1 MLSSDFSIAYHYDT
15 IFTEGVF
22 EAGNIALADVFRSLG
37 SPSPIRVLVLFE
49 RQLLAFYP
57 NLAEDIAAYCE
68 HYSDLLLPASPPVPV
83 DGGEAA
89 KDMDVA
95 MNLCHLL
102 LQARMCRQSCLVI
115 VGGGALL
122 DAAGF
127 AAAIFHRGIR
137 QIRIPT
143 TALAQAD
150 SGVGVKN
157 AVNAFGKK
165 NLLGVFAP
173 PLAVLNDSRFLRTLP
188 PQRIAEAA
196 AEAVKVA
203 MIKDADFFAFLQE
216 KATAIMA
223 DDAAAQQAMVKRSAE
238 LHVQHIATSGD
249 PFEWGSA
256 RPLDFGHWAAHKLEM
271 LSDSRLSHGVAV
283 GMGLL
288 IDTKYAVLSGLI
300 PETVFQALKDL
311 LAGFQLPFCSA
322 HLEQRDSQGRREVF
336 AGIEEFREHLGGRL
350 HITLPTAIGRKIE
363 VTEIN
368 GDRMEQ
374 AIAAVI
380 AECGEGQPNSNQA

>member
-1 MLSSDFSIAYHYDT
+1 
-15 IFTEGVF
+15 
-22 EAGNIALADVFRSLG
+22 
-37 SPSPIRVLVLFE
+37 
-49 RQLLAFYP
+49 LAFYP

-68 HYSDLLLPASPPVPV
+68 HYPDLLLPASPPVPV

>member
-1 MLSSDFSIAYHYDT
+1 MVTSEFSILHHYDT

-22 EAGNIALADVFRSLG
+22 RVENAALANVFRSL
-37 SPSPIRVLVLFE
+37 SAPAPVRVLVVVE
-49 RQLLAFYP
+49 RQLLALYP
-57 NLAEDIAAYCE
+57 DLPGEITSYCGHYPDVLIAA
-68 HYSDLLLPASPPVPV
+68 APPVPV

-89 KDMDVA
+89 KDMAVV
-95 MNLCHLL
+95 MELCRLL

-137 QIRIPT
+137 QVRIPT
-143 TALAQAD
+143 TALAQCD

-165 NLLGVFAP
+165 NLLGTFAP

-188 PQRIAEAA
+188 PRQIAEAA

-216 KATAIMA
+216 QATAIMA
-223 DDAAAQQAMVKRSAE
+223 GDAAAQQAMVRRSAE
-238 LHVQHIATSGD
+238 LHVRHIATNGD

-271 LSDSRLSHGVAV
+271 LSANRLSHGVAV

-288 IDTKYAVLSGLI
+288 IDTQYAVLCGML
-300 PETVFQALKDL
+300 PEAVFQALKEV
-311 LAGFQLPFCSA
+311 LAAFQLPFCSGP
-322 HLEQRDSQGRREVF
+322 LEQRDRQGRRDVF
-336 AGIEEFREHLGGRL
+336 AGLDEFREHLGGRL
-350 HITLPTAIGRKIE
+350 HITLPTAIGQKIE
-363 VTEIN
+363 VTEID
-368 GDRMEQ
+368 GERMEQ
-374 AIAAVI
+374 AIAALI
-380 AECGEGQPNSNQA
+380 ADCGDERSRSGQA

>member
-22 EAGNIALADVFRSLG
+22 EAGNIALAGVFRSLG

-57 NLAEDIAAYCE
+57 NLAEDITAYCG
-68 HYSDLLLPASPPVPV
+68 HYPDLLLPASPPVPI

-249 PFEWGSA
+249 PFQWGSA

>member
-22 EAGNIALADVFRSLG
+22 EAGNTALADVFRSLE

-57 NLAEDIAAYCE
+57 DLAEDIATYCG
-68 HYSDLLLPASPPVPV
+68 HYPALLLPALPPVPI

-95 MNLCHLL
+95 MSLCHLL

-143 TALAQAD
+143 TALSQAD

-188 PQRIAEAA
+188 SQQIAEAA

-223 DDAAAQQAMVKRSAE
+223 GDETARQAMIKRSAE
-238 LHVQHIATSGD
+238 LHVRHIATSGD

-271 LSDSRLSHGVAV
+271 LSENRLSHGVAV

-300 PETVFQALKDL
+300 PEAVFQALKDL
-311 LAGFQLPFCSA
+311 LADFQLPFCSA
-322 HLEQRDSQGRREVF
+322 PLEQRDSQGQREVF
-336 AGIEEFREHLGGRL
+336 AGIEEFREHLGGVL

-374 AIAAVI
+374 AIAMVI